1 VAFDMLFGA
10 GGTPEARK
18 ARLET
23 RRSILDWINGEVKS
37 VRSQLGPA
45 DRIRLDRYV
54 DQVGEIER
62 VSRELDS
69 ALSTILSAAERT
81 RTAASG
87 VTTAAMENARAVDS
101 AAVNLGL
108 VARTAEGHATAAM
121 EVSAS
126 TEEQSAA
133 CEQMSMAS
141 TQLFHGSHVLL
152 DLVSELKT
160 GVPTAPVEPDAP
172 AVAKSQPAADS
183 DSAPRP
189 IPTPPHPSPR
199 IKRVA

>member
-1 VAFDMLFGA
+1 
-10 GGTPEARK
+10 
-18 ARLET
+18 
-23 RRSILDWINGEVKS
+23 
-37 VRSQLGPA
+37 
-45 DRIRLDRYV
+45 
-54 DQVGEIER
+54 
-62 VSRELDS
+62 
-69 ALSTILSAAERT
+69 
-81 RTAASG
+81 
-87 VTTAAMENARAVDS
+87 VDS

-160 GVPTAPVEPDAP
+160 GVTVAPVGTDAP
-172 AVAKSQPAADS
+172 VAAESETPSDS
-183 DSAPRP
+183 DHAPRP

>member
-1 VAFDMLFGA
+1 L
-10 GGTPEARK
+10 
-18 ARLET
+18 
-23 RRSILDWINGEVKS
+23 
-37 VRSQLGPA
+37 
-45 DRIRLDRYV
+45 
-54 DQVGEIER
+54 
-62 VSRELDS
+62 
-69 ALSTILSAAERT
+69 
-81 RTAASG
+81 
-87 VTTAAMENARAVDS
+87 
-101 AAVNLGL
+101 NLGL

-160 GVPTAPVEPDAP
+160 GAVATPEATAAPEAPV
-172 AVAKSQPAADS
+172 VAESEAAENS
-183 DSAPRP
+183 DNAPRP

>member
-1 VAFDMLFGA
+1 MTESVTTRVAA
-10 GGTPEARK
+10 TSK
-18 ARLET
+18 AMEQ
-23 RRSILDWINGEVKS
+23 GV
-37 VRSQLGPA
+37 V
-45 DRIRLDRYV
+45 
-54 DQVGEIER
+54 QVGEIER

-160 GVPTAPVEPDAP
+160 GVVATAAPPGPDVVSEAE
-172 AVAKSQPAADS
+172 PAAES
-183 DSAPRP
+183 DNAPRP